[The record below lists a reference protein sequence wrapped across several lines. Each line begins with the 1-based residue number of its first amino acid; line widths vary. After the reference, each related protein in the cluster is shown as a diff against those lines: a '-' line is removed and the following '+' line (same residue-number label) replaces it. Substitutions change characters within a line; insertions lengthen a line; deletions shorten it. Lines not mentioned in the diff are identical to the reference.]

1 MVDYSKLTKKELI
14 EKLVAFEANE
24 KGKAEKNSSLNINEP
39 DPGLNL
45 KNSLRLSES
54 LLRAAKAIPSR
65 KTFYDAAHSV
75 FQELKQLIGATAGY
89 IALLNKDTGMN
100 DVVYLDPGDQL
111 CTVDPNLPMPVRG
124 FRAEVYQSKE
134 VKYNNDFKNSDW
146 VKLMPKGHTI
156 LHNVMFVPML
166 IDDKAIGL
174 IGLSNKAGGF
184 TDEDAEMAKEFG
196 LLAVIALNYSNSLEE
211 NTEYQNKIKE
221 SEEMY
226 RSMIEDSP
234 VMIWESGTDTRCIFF
249 NKRWLEFRGRA
260 MDEET
265 GEGWTEGLHP
275 DDFDDCVN
283 SYLNAFEKREK
294 FEIEYRLRNKDG
306 MYRWILDIGTPQF
319 HSDGVFK
326 GYIGSCIDITEQKQ
340 FEQIQKEKEEF
351 YHALFEKNKAVK
363 LLIDPVTGK
372 IEDAN
377 TAAFEFYGYSLPE
390 LRSMKIMDINQL
402 TDKQVQHEMQKALHE
417 KRQFFE
423 FKHQLANGEVRD
435 VAVYSG
441 PVYYKKRELLYSIIY
456 DITEKKKSETAL
468 KESEEKYRNLYLN
481 TPVMLHS
488 IDAEGKLVSVSD
500 YWLKKLG
507 YERHE
512 VIGRKSL
519 EFLTSE
525 SQEKFYKYFPVFKEK
540 GEIFDMQYQMVKKNG
555 KIIDVLLSAISEK
568 NKDGSLKRTLA
579 VIVDITDRIKAEKE
593 KSIILETMSEMLTYY
608 DKDLNII
615 WANKASRS
623 YRNIGNR
630 NIEGFKCYE
639 VFENRDTPCPKCPVI
654 KSIKSKRP
662 EECEIKTSDE
672 KYFQLRSYP
681 VINAK
686 NEIEGVVEFTID
698 ITEQKQKDE
707 ELKRIYNL
715 YRTLTSNLPGINV
728 YLFDDEKRIILAEGS
743 EFKERIYLKS
753 DFVGRMVTELDLDKK
768 MLDYL
773 DHLFNTALK
782 GEKVSNELKY
792 KGWWYQHIAVPVKD
806 HKNKVLGGIVVA
818 QNITEQKRASIE
830 LEHSK
835 EKLKHLSHHLQQLI
849 EKEKSHIAREIH
861 DDLGQNLTI
870 IKLNLALLQKSLQ
883 LDEINNLK
891 MKNIFE
897 VVDETIQKMKKMSTA
912 LRPGLIDNLGLIPA
926 IEWYVNDFQKQTG
939 VLCNF
944 KYNKENIVV
953 NKDLAINIFRIIQES
968 LTNVLKH
975 ANAKKVDIMVSE
987 KNRKIMLKIKDD
999 GKGIK
1004 PENMNKTNS
1013 FGILGMQE
1021 RTELFNGK
1029 IDIYSEKGNGTMIK
1043 VEFPKK

>member
-1 MVDYSKLTKKELI
+1 MVNYSKFTKKELI
-14 EKLVAFEANE
+14 ERLKFFEANT
-24 KGKAEKNSSLNINEP
+24 KKYADKSSSLKINEE
-39 DPGLNL
+39 DPGIKL

-54 LLRAAKAIPSR
+54 LLRVAKATPSL
-65 KTFYDAAHSV
+65 KTFYDAAQSV

-89 IALLNKDTGMN
+89 VALLNKETGMN
-100 DVVYLDPGDQL
+100 DVIYLDPGNQS

-124 FRAEVYQSKE
+124 FRAEVYQSRE
-134 VKYNNDFKNSDW
+134 VEYNNDFNHSDW
-146 VKLMPKGHTI
+146 VKFMPKGHTI
-156 LHNVMFVPML
+156 LHNVMFIPML
-166 IDDKAIGL
+166 IDDEAVGL

-211 NTEYQNKIKE
+211 NIQYHEKLKE
-221 SEEMY
+221 SEEKY

-234 VMIWESGTDTRCIFF
+234 VMIWESGTDAKCIYF
-249 NKRWLEFRGRA
+249 NYRWLEFRGRT
-260 MDEET
+260 MDEEV
-265 GEGWTEGLHP
+265 GYGWTEGLHP
-275 DDFDDCVN
+275 DDYDDCVN
-283 SYLNAFEKREK
+283 SYLKAFEKREK
-294 FEIEYRLRNKDG
+294 FEIEYRLKNKDG
-306 MYRWILDIGTPQF
+306 MYRWIWDIGTPQF
-319 HSDGVFK
+319 QANGDFRGF
-326 GYIGSCIDITEQKQ
+326 IGSCIDITEKKQ
-340 FEQIQKEKEEF
+340 IEQIQKEKEEF
-351 YHALFEKNKAVK
+351 YYALFEKNKAVK

-377 TAAFEFYGYSLPE
+377 TAASKFYGYTLPE
-390 LRSMKIMDINQL
+390 LQSMQISAINQL
-402 TDKQVQHEMQKALHE
+402 TDKQVKDEMQKALHE

-441 PVYYKKRELLYSIIY
+441 PIQFKERVLLYSIIY
-456 DITEKKKSETAL
+456 DITARKRSETAL
-468 KESEEKYRNLYLN
+468 KESEEKYRNLYLK

-488 IDAEGKLVSVSD
+488 INAEGELISVSD

-507 YERHE
+507 YKRHE

-525 SQEKFYKYFPVFKEK
+525 SQEKFYKYFPEFKEK

-555 KIIDVLLSAISEK
+555 EIIDVLLSAISER

-615 WANKASRS
+615 WANKASRT

-630 NIEGFKCYE
+630 KIEGFKCYE
-639 VFENRDTPCPKCPVI
+639 VFENRNTLCPKCPVV
-654 KSIKSKRP
+654 KSLKTKQL
-662 EECEIKTSDE
+662 EESEIKTMDDRFF
-672 KYFQLRSYP
+672 KMRSYP

-698 ITEQKQKDE
+698 ITGQKQKDE

-715 YRTLTSNLPGINV
+715 YRTLTSNLPGIDV
-728 YLFDDEKRIILAEGS
+728 FLFDDEKRIILAEGS

-753 DFVGRMVTELDLDKK
+753 DFEGKIVTELDLDEKV
-768 MLDYL
+768 LDYL
-773 DHLFNTALK
+773 DYLYSSALK
-782 GEKVSNELKY
+782 GEKISNELQY

-806 HKNKVLGGIVVA
+806 HKNRVLGGIIVA
-818 QNITEQKRASIE
+818 QNITEQKKASIE

-835 EKLKHLSHHLQQLI
+835 EKLKDLSHHLQQLI

-870 IKLNLALLQKSLQ
+870 IKLNLALMQQSLQ
-883 LDEINNLK
+883 LDEVNNLK
-891 MKNIFE
+891 MKNTFE
-897 VVDETIQKMKKMSTA
+897 VVDETIKKMKKMSTE
-912 LRPGLIDNLGLIPA
+912 LRPGLIDTLGLIPA
-926 IEWYVNDFQKQTG
+926 IEWYITDFQKQTG

-944 KYNKENIVV
+944 KYNNENIVV

-968 LTNVLKH
+968 LTNVIKH
-975 ANAKKVDIMVSE
+975 AKAKKVDIMVYE
-987 KNRKIMLKIKDD
+987 KNRKITVEIKDD

-1004 PENMNKTNS
+1004 PENMHKTNS
-1013 FGILGMQE
+1013 FGILSMRE

-1029 IDIYSEKGNGTMIK
+1029 IDIFKEKGNGTMIK